1 MHVWPMLG
9 MLGIGLVAGA
19 ALGGYAVSQRRQL
32 KRLVARASRIGGEM
46 ADNQD
51 ESTITSTRSN
61 HRRKAT
67 AEV

>member
-1 MHVWPMLG
+1 MLG

-19 ALGGYAVSQRRQL
+19 ALGGYAVTQRSQL
-32 KRLVARASRIGGEM
+32 KRLVAHASRIGGEM
-46 ADNQD
+46 ADHQD
-51 ESTITSTRSN
+51 ASTMTPTRSN